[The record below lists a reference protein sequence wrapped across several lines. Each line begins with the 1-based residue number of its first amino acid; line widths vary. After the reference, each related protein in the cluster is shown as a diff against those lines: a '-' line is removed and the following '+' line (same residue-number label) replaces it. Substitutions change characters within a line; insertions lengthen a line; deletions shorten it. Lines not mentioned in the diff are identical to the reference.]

1 MKRKIYFADL
11 THTAQGIS
19 APTFPLGIS
28 FVVSYA
34 IKELG
39 GEFDFQLFKLP
50 IILEQALR
58 EESPAMLC
66 FSNYSWNLELAYKFA
81 TLAKQR
87 IPGLIIVFGGP
98 NFPLVD
104 AERLDYLTQ
113 RPTMDFYVQI
123 EGEVGFV
130 DLVRKLTAYGFDAA
144 RLKSCGEKI
153 LNTSY
158 IAEGK
163 LVSGDLERIR
173 DINVIPSPYLTGILD
188 PFFDMPLV
196 PMLETARGCP
206 FSCTFCSDGV
216 TIKNKVSRFT
226 DERTRTELEYIAD
239 RVRKVDEIIITDL
252 NFGMYKEDLD
262 TCRVIAD
269 LQEKRGWP
277 VVVKGSAGKNRPDRT
292 IEAAS
297 ILKGTWV
304 IGAAIQSSDVDV
316 LKAIKRSNIS
326 SDAFQRFIE
335 YGNSLGKESQT
346 YSEIILGMPG
356 DTKEKHFES
365 LNFGVKNGVNSLR
378 MYQAMML
385 CGTEMASHATR
396 DTWQLQTRFRT
407 IPGCVGIY
415 DFFGEQHP
423 IAEIEEIIVGSRTM
437 PFDDYIDCRVM
448 NLIIETFY
456 NNALFEEVFALL
468 RQRGVAVFDCL
479 LQVKNHP
486 ERFSSDVRAIISDFI
501 EQTSK
506 DLYATQ
512 EEAHSIVLTPE
523 IIGKYIGGELGV
535 NELLVSKA
543 RLFSEMGAISKVL
556 FAAARECLK
565 PTGRLTRATENYLDE
580 LERFILLRKKDAITC
595 ADQRFSDKFSYD
607 FKAIAKA
614 GYAVDPGALG
624 SMRRPVEY
632 TFYHDEAQQHHL
644 ANQIEIYSSTPI
656 GIGRLIQRSNLKLIY
671 RRFEEVCEVPAEVG
685 EVESR

>member
-1 MKRKIYFADL
+1 
-11 THTAQGIS
+11 
-19 APTFPLGIS
+19 
-28 FVVSYA
+28 
-34 IKELG
+34 
-39 GEFDFQLFKLP
+39 
-50 IILEQALR
+50 
-58 EESPAMLC
+58 MLC

-316 LKAIKRSNIS
+316 LKAIKR
-326 SDAFQRFIE
+326 A
-335 YGNSLGKESQT
+335 
-346 YSEIILGMPG
+346 
-356 DTKEKHFES
+356 
-365 LNFGVKNGVNSLR
+365 
-378 MYQAMML
+378 
-385 CGTEMASHATR
+385 
-396 DTWQLQTRFRT
+396 
-407 IPGCVGIY
+407 
-415 DFFGEQHP
+415 
-423 IAEIEEIIVGSRTM
+423 
-437 PFDDYIDCRVM
+437 
-448 NLIIETFY
+448 
-456 NNALFEEVFALL
+456 
-468 RQRGVAVFDCL
+468 
-479 LQVKNHP
+479 
-486 ERFSSDVRAIISDFI
+486 
-501 EQTSK
+501 
-506 DLYATQ
+506 
-512 EEAHSIVLTPE
+512 
-523 IIGKYIGGELGV
+523 
-535 NELLVSKA
+535 
-543 RLFSEMGAISKVL
+543 
-556 FAAARECLK
+556 
-565 PTGRLTRATENYLDE
+565 
-580 LERFILLRKKDAITC
+580 
-595 ADQRFSDKFSYD
+595 
-607 FKAIAKA
+607 
-614 GYAVDPGALG
+614 
-624 SMRRPVEY
+624 
-632 TFYHDEAQQHHL
+632 
-644 ANQIEIYSSTPI
+644 
-656 GIGRLIQRSNLKLIY
+656 
-671 RRFEEVCEVPAEVG
+671 
-685 EVESR
+685 